1 MRNNCEISD
10 TAFSSFLFFSLYKK
24 WENKSKEEIK
34 WMRRK
39 VGVEKRK
46 KLTREKGKNDI
57 KYMKVKKR
65 E

>member
-1 MRNNCEISD
+1 
-10 TAFSSFLFFSLYKK
+10 
-24 WENKSKEEIK
+24 
-34 WMRRK
+34 MRRK